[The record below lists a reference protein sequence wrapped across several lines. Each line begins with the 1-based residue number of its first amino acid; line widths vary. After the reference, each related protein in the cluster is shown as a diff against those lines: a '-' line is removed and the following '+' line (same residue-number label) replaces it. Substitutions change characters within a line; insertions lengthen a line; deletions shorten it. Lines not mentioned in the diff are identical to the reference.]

1 MNNTEGY
8 VKPEVYYPD
17 EDIQKV
23 KEKGVL
29 QYRSER
35 LPTWCPG
42 CGYFGI
48 STALTN
54 TLNNLGIKPKDLI
67 VVSGIGCVGRYPFF
81 IRGYGMHT
89 LHGRALP
96 VASGAKLSRP
106 ELTVLALIGDGD
118 GLGIGAGHLPHTV
131 RRNPDI
137 TCVLFDNAIYGL
149 TKGQTSPMTPQY
161 QVTRS
166 HPLGNPDPKMN
177 PVLLALSYGAGYV
190 ARGFAGAIDEMQML
204 FEQGIK
210 YKGFSFIHIMSP
222 CVTFDKVNYTYDNLR
237 SWVKP
242 LPLHYD
248 NANLDQAFNIARS
261 NELFTGIIYYKK

>member
-1 MNNTEGY
+1 MNKTEQY
-8 VKPEVYYPD
+8 IKPEVYYPD
-17 EDIQKV
+17 EDIEKV

-48 STALTN
+48 ETALTN
-54 TLNNLGIKPKDLI
+54 GLGNLGIKPKDLI
-67 VVSGIGCVGRYPFF
+67 VISGIGCVGRYPFF

-96 VASGAKLSRP
+96 VASGAKLARP

-118 GLGIGAGHLPHTV
+118 GLGIGAGHLPHTI

-149 TKGQTSPMTPQY
+149 TKGQTSPMTPQH

-166 HPLGNPDPKMN
+166 HPMGNPDPKMN
-177 PVLLALSYGAGYV
+177 PVLLALSYGAKYV
-190 ARGFAGAIDEMQML
+190 ARGFAGMPDEMQRL
-204 FEQGIK
+204 FEEGIRH
-210 YKGFSFIHIMSP
+210 KGFSFIHIMSP
-222 CVTFDKVNYTYDNLR
+222 CVTFDKVNYLYDNLR
-237 SWVKP
+237 SWVRP
-242 LPLHYD
+242 LPQGYD
-248 NANLDQAFNIARS
+248 NANLDKAFDIARGT
-261 NELFTGIIYYKK
+261 ELYTGILYEEK